1 MSLKFWSN
9 TYFLLAQS
17 ELTRAVSVLELF
29 FFCFRKDAVFSTK
42 SWSSQECPFYIFSGF
57 QLHPSTCFFPSV
69 LGITQSKQK
78 PIFNINLSFFLI
90 YFLCGKKGFFFGVM
104 RVLGVSG
111 EFEKI
116 NKTELFIPNTGEKNA
131 RKEKKISWF
140 KAVCLQIKTQTKSV
154 SLFCMQL
161 KSQTL
166 TISSR
171 SYLPS

>member
-1 MSLKFWSN
+1 MCWKC
-9 TYFLLAQS
+9 
-17 ELTRAVSVLELF
+17 F

-42 SWSSQECPFYIFSGF
+42 SWSSQECPFYIFSGC
-57 QLHPSTCFFPSV
+57 QRHPSTCFFPSV
-69 LGITQSKQK
+69 LGITQCKQK

-104 RVLGVSG
+104 RVLGISG
-111 EFEKI
+111 ELEKI
-116 NKTELFIPNTGEKNA
+116 DKSERLFIPNTCERNA
-131 RKEKKISWF
+131 RKEKKLTDSKLF
-140 KAVCLQIKTQTKSV
+140 AFLNLKHKLKASV